1 MPNLAELSRAVAAY
15 KKGDLRLGAF
25 EDWFRDNSRGM
36 FAEGDEV
43 FEACNAIE
51 AAFSRYYFEGISEE
65 ILREELEVA
74 IRPFPESVSEVVVLS
89 NKVAAA
95 PAPSLSSEWIVWEA
109 RVGATNN
116 ATTISES
123 IGKDFPFW
131 HSENST
137 RTWDY
142 RSLLPV

>member
-36 FAEGDEV
+36 FAESDEV
-43 FEACNAIE
+43 IEACNAIE
-51 AAFSRYYFEGISEE
+51 GAFSRYYFEGISEE

-74 IRPFPESVSEVVVLS
+74 IRPLSESASEAVVLS
-89 NKVAAA
+89 NKAAVA
-95 PAPSLSSEWIVWEA
+95 PAPSVSSEWIVWEV
-109 RVGATNN
+109 RVGGANN
-116 ATTISES
+116 STTISES
-123 IGKDFPFW
+123 IGKEFPFW

-137 RTWDY
+137 RTWD
-142 RSLLPV
+142 RPSLLPV